1 MYDYVGHLKKFEFE
15 WNHNALGFK
24 FEIKID
30 NSDSKKIKKNFF
42 TKRYKNKYQYWSTW
56 NFNNSAKDKSRISF
70 LIGYIYTN

>member
-15 WNHNALGFK
+15 WNHNAFGFK

-42 TKRYKNKYQYWSTW
+42 TKRYKNKYQY
-56 NFNNSAKDKSRISF
+56 
-70 LIGYIYTN
+70 

>member
-30 NSDSKKIKKNFF
+30 NSDSKKIKKKIFYLEIQE
-42 TKRYKNKYQYWSTW
+42 KMLV
-56 NFNNSAKDKSRISF
+56 
-70 LIGYIYTN
+70 LINREYGIW